1 MVRLAGH
8 ISVPSGGGV
17 AALRALL
24 QEPEWSDQDCYG
36 LGYVDGPLVGR
47 RRGLGRWG
55 PKERMDAEWSR
66 RGNSGYVG
74 CLHERKVG
82 QGGCQGLGGRHRY
95 SEWRLLHKPH
105 GQTQWVSGLGW

>member
-8 ISVPSGGGV
+8 ISVPSGGGA

-36 LGYVDGPLVGR
+36 LGYVDGPLAGR

-55 PKERMDAEWSR
+55 PKERTDAEW
-66 RGNSGYVG
+66 
-74 CLHERKVG
+74 
-82 QGGCQGLGGRHRY
+82 GLFRNVTVTR
-95 SEWRLLHKPH
+95 P
-105 GQTQWVSGLGW
+105 VN